1 MRSLILPLKP
11 QIKTTVSIFTVMYQ
25 TDKYHYFSDVNNF
38 AQSQIKMQ
46 IQLGSISGTNK
57 ARMDLQRNFFFL
69 VDTLG
74 YLTANSYC
82 ED

>member
-1 MRSLILPLKP
+1 
-11 QIKTTVSIFTVMYQ
+11 MYQ